1 MTPEERQAKVKW
13 LSRYRILE
21 NQIKRLEAEAERW
34 RSRTTNTVPAPVH
47 FKYYDSSKETDQK
60 VLATMTRQELRR
72 NNMLPVVVHGSGGGL
87 GIDDCVAE
95 IDELVREIS
104 DKIRQA
110 IAVRK
115 SIEKVI
121 NSVEDDRMRL
131 IMDLRYIDGLKW
143 ENICCETNY
152 SWKQVHRIHN
162 QALGMIFLKDDT
174 K

>member
-1 MTPEERQAKVKW
+1 MTSEERTKKVKW

-21 NQIKRLEAEAERW
+21 NQIKRLEAEKERW
-34 RSRTTNTVPAPVH
+34 RSRASNTVPAPVH
-47 FKYYDSSKETDQK
+47 FKYYDSEKEKDQK

-72 NNMLPVVVHGSGGGL
+72 NNMMPVVVHGSNGL
-87 GIDDCVAE
+87 GIDDCIAE
-95 IDELVREIS
+95 VDELIREIA
-104 DKIRQA
+104 DKIHRA

-115 SIEKVI
+115 SIEKAI

-131 IMDLRYIDGLKW
+131 IMGLRYIDGLKW
-143 ENICCETNY
+143 ENICCETDY

-162 QALGMIFLKDDT
+162 RALELIFFKDDT